1 MGKNREAMKEGVQ
14 LTVRITHES
23 LTAIDE
29 LVKLHNRNMAA
40 NASRQSVIRDLIAR
54 GIRSLP
60 RKNAAESAKA
70 PSASESIPSGDR
82 PSGEG

>member
-1 MGKNREAMKEGVQ
+1 MKEGVQ

-60 RKNAAESAKA
+60 RKGA
-70 PSASESIPSGDR
+70 PSGANGSNPSESIPDVPRQSGD
-82 PSGEG
+82 G